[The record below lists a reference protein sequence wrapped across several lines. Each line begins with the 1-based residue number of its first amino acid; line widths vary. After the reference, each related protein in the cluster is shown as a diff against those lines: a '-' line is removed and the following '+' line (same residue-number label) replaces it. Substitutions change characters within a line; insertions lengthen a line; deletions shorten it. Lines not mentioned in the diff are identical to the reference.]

1 MEMIAHD
8 YVTATSTATA
18 SPNYSWGSQEGTTA
32 TRHTGTE
39 HLSKFE
45 IHDATAP
52 ANEGAEDMTT
62 FTAANL
68 VTYISSLTVPQL
80 RAVRD
85 AIDKRIAEVE
95 DGALMREI
103 VADQKLNPNTHGL
116 PHGLTD
122 WSPTRMAIHDNIQ
135 EAKAAERAAAAAER
149 TAEGSTH

>member
-1 MEMIAHD
+1 VGAYDHAQD
-8 YVTATSTATA
+8 TCTCTAPASDTGRSSEGEAATGDA
-18 SPNYSWGSQEGTTA
+18 RPK
-32 TRHTGTE
+32 
-39 HLSKFE
+39 HLSEFE
-45 IHDATAP
+45 IHDATAT
-52 ANEGAEDMTT
+52 ANEGATQVTT

-68 VTYISSLTVPQL
+68 VAYISSLTVPQL